1 MPADVIRVNF
11 RAGRRRSPD
20 VVDMSQRLSEA
31 LASGAPFQELE
42 RLVEA
47 VLSADALDE
56 GALLL
61 RANLAL
67 RRGDVVQAQR
77 AAEKVLALVPHQ
89 GAALVVLAELAR
101 MGGDSQEA
109 LHLLV
114 TAVNNEP
121 SNADAHYHL
130 ARLYDSLSCRADG
143 RRHWKRVLQLEDVG
157 SRADEA
163 RERLRSKSMPSA
175 DEVRRRK

>member
-1 MPADVIRVNF
+1 M
-11 RAGRRRSPD
+11 
-20 VVDMSQRLSEA
+20 SEA

-47 VLSADALDE
+47 VLAADALDE

-67 RRGDVVQAQR
+67 RRGDVMQARR
-77 AAEKVLALVPHQ
+77 AAEKVLALVPQQ

-101 MGGDSQEA
+101 SEGDTQEA

-114 TAVNNEP
+114 TAVNSEP
-121 SNADAHYHL
+121 GNADAHYHL
-130 ARLYDSLSCRADG
+130 ARLYDVLSCRADG
-143 RRHWKRVLQLEDVG
+143 RRHWKRVLQLEDAG
-157 SRADEA
+157 PRADEA
-163 RERLRSKSMPSA
+163 RERLRSKSIPSPE
-175 DEVRRRK
+175 EVRRRR